1 MRRKVRRNGRDGW
14 TVPGVDERCGVV
26 VMYRTAPGSAAFDD
40 LSDELEP
47 GTCSETRLAGWR
59 RDAAGRRAGALAR
72 RGVRLVLCTEE
83 ADDET
88 LASFAENGIEIAE
101 GVPERDA
108 SHVCRVLRVLPTT
121 SSLPNALET
130 CDVGVVDGFSAQR
143 IGGDAFAYLRT
154 DRAFAGI
161 IHGVDFVQARAAR
174 NLVARALAAVAT
186 ASVPSVHP
194 VAELAGEEGRRDGG
208 ADGGCRG
215 GCRGVRGDGSLT
227 LVPGAGAADSCV
239 VAAVRERL
247 DELRA
252 GNRGTRDGDGD
263 EKSAPRTG
271 TKRRH
276 PGTGTGVF
284 SLQPT
289 RRRRRRRGR
298 CCSRRRARVPRC
310 WRRRRA
316 IDARDGTAM
325 RTAAAAAATTPPRRS
340 SSERG
345 RRWTTDDDRTTRR
358 RVPAL
363 AAIVPGLGR

>member
-1 MRRKVRRNGRDGW
+1 MRRKVRRNGRNGW

-194 VAELAGEEGRRDGG
+194 VAELAGEEGRREGVAEGG
-208 ADGGCRG
+208 ADGVRG
-215 GCRGVRGDGSLT
+215 GGSLM
-227 LVPGAGAADSCV
+227 LVPGAGAA
-239 VAAVRERL
+239 VA
-247 DELRA
+247 DA
-252 GNRGTRDGDGD
+252 GSRRGGG
-263 EKSAPRTG
+263 G
-271 TKRRH
+271 F
-276 PGTGTGVF
+276 V
-284 SLQPT
+284 
-289 RRRRRRRGR
+289 RRRRGER
-298 CCSRRRARVPRC
+298 AARRITSGKSRDSGRGRGRGRGRKVGTRGRGRGFSPSSRRGGDDGGVGGA
-310 WRRRRA
+310 
-316 IDARDGTAM
+316 ARDGARVSRDVGVVGVRST
-325 RTAAAAAATTPPRRS
+325 RATVPR
-340 SSERG
+340 
-345 RRWTTDDDRTTRR
+345 
-358 RVPAL
+358 
-363 AAIVPGLGR
+363 